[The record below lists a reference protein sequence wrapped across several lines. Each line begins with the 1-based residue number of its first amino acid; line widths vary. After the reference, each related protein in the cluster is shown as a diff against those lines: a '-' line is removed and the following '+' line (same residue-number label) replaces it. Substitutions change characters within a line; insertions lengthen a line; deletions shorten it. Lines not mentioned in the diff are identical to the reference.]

1 MITPPAAPA
10 PVAHS
15 ADGHVSARLQ
25 VTSLAIDLEVRVEPG
40 FYVFAPGA
48 TEGLPVE
55 VTLADSDTE
64 LSGLNYPESSGGRLS
79 GVFHITAELSRPVS
93 SAAIAVR
100 VQPCNGLQC
109 LRPSTLRFRWQD
121 GETG

>member
-10 PVAHS
+10 PIAHS
-15 ADGHVSARLQ
+15 ADGQVTARLH
-25 VTSLAIDLEVRVEPG
+25 VAGLAIDIEIRVQPG
-40 FYVFAPGA
+40 YHVFAPGA

-55 VTLADSDTE
+55 VTIADSDAE
-64 LSGLNYPESSGGRLS
+64 LSGLEYPESSSGRLS
-79 GVFHITAELSRPVS
+79 GVFHITAQLSRPAS

-109 LRPSTLRFRWQD
+109 LRPSTLRFHWQ
-121 GETG
+121 GG